1 MVAFP
6 LISKSR
12 LRRKLLSYFFTNP
25 QARLYLREVAVL
37 LKEDAGNLSKEL
49 VTLEN
54 IGIFNSHFS
63 GKQKYFSLN
72 QQYPLY
78 KELKSVV
85 FKTIGIEGSLKELL
99 AKIDRLKVAFI
110 YGSFAE
116 GKENSSSDI
125 DLFLVGS
132 PDEDSLMGKIDS
144 LERRLGR
151 EINYNIYPEK
161 EFKEKLRR
169 KDGFMINLIK
179 RPKIFLK
186 GSLDGI

>member
-6 LISKSR
+6 QISKSR
-12 LRRKLLSYFFTNP
+12 LRKKLLSYFFTNP
-25 QARLYLREVAVL
+25 KTQLYLRQAASVL
-37 LKEDAGNLSKEL
+37 SEDAGNLSKEL
-49 VTLEN
+49 AMLEK
-54 IGIFNSHFS
+54 IGIFNSRFS

-72 QQYPLY
+72 RKYPLY

-85 FKTIGIEGSLKELL
+85 FKTIGIEGNLKELL
-99 AKIDRLKVAFI
+99 EKVEGIKVAFI

-116 GKENSSSDI
+116 GKEDASSDI

-132 PDEDSLMGKIDS
+132 PDEDALMGKIEL
-144 LERRLGR
+144 LEKGLGR

-169 KDGFMINLIK
+169 KDGFIVNLMK
-179 RPKIFLK
+179 RPKILLK
-186 GSLDGI
+186 GSFDGI